1 MSLDEEYDTV
11 SGMLET
17 LNKDVFRCLK
27 ELQAAEKSGTTED
40 RYFWRRVVTRAV
52 FSAIEGSCEL
62 FRRQA
67 FVAQLNKVAKER
79 FVHLKKLSVLSGKTF
94 WVTDEGEI
102 RIQDLRVPFLNYLL
116 LSLKSYA
123 EAQGVSYRTKKG
135 NGWPRIRSAVRVRNR
150 ITHPKNLAGLAISKE
165 EIADIVFS
173 FEWFWNEVES
183 IFCEKGVE
191 IPPLAL

>member
-1 MSLDEEYDTV
+1 MSLDKDYDTLTD
-11 SGMLET
+11 MMTT
-17 LNKDVFRCLK
+17 LMNDVGRCYQG
-27 ELQAAEKSGTTED
+27 LQAAEKTGTTED

-94 WVTDEGEI
+94 WVTNEGEI

-123 EAQGVSYRTKKG
+123 EAQGVSYRTK
-135 NGWPRIRSAVRVRNR
+135 NGDRWPRIQSAVRVRNR
-150 ITHPKNLAGLAISKE
+150 ITHPKNLAGVAISKE

-173 FEWFWNEVES
+173 LKWFLNEVES
-183 IFCEKGVE
+183 IFREKGVE

>member
-1 MSLDEEYDTV
+1 MSLDEDYDTV
-11 SGMLET
+11 SVMLKT
-17 LNKDVFRCLK
+17 LTKDVFRCFK
-27 ELQAAEKSGTTED
+27 ELGAAEKSGTTED
-40 RYFWRRVVTRAV
+40 QYFWRRVVTRAV
-52 FSAIEGSCEL
+52 FSAIEGACEL

-67 FVAQLNKVAKER
+67 FVAQLNKVTKEK

-94 WVTDEGEI
+94 WVTNEGEI

-135 NGWPRIRSAVRVRNR
+135 DQWPRIQSAVRVRNR
-150 ITHPKNLAGLAISKE
+150 ITHPKNLAGLAITKE

-173 FEWFWNEVES
+173 LKWFLNEVES
-183 IFCEKGVE
+183 IFREKGVE
-191 IPPLAL
+191 IPPMPL